1 MRKRADLVFSTDW
14 SEGKKGRV
22 VLAADS
28 RASNWGRWGDEDERG
43 ALNLI
48 GAEEVCRAARLV
60 RRGRVFQLGMPIQ
73 ATGVPSYPSRP
84 PALHLMA
91 RHGGDYLAGAV
102 ARGNVGTA
110 DDYLGLA
117 THGVTHID
125 ALSHLWYD
133 DALYNGV
140 HPREVRGSGAARNG
154 IDKIG
159 PIVARGVL
167 LDVAGAAGL
176 DRLAG
181 GYPIGIAELEECL
194 RRQQIAVGAGDVV
207 LVRTGWL
214 TQFVADAAV
223 YNDSQPGL
231 SASTVPWLV
240 ERDVAVVGADNIA
253 VECMPD
259 PGGENAPLHQR
270 LLRDYGVH
278 LLELLDLE
286 ELAAEKVWE
295 FLFIAA
301 PLRIKR
307 GVGSPLNPVAVV

>member
-1 MRKRADLVFSTDW
+1 MVA
-14 SEGKKGRV
+14 E
-22 VLAADS
+22 S
-28 RASNWGRWGDEDERG
+28 RTSNWGRWGEEDERG

-48 GAEEVCRAARLV
+48 GADEVCRAARLV
-60 RRGRVFQLGMPIQ
+60 RTGRVFQLGMSIQ
-73 ATGVPSYPSRP
+73 GTGVPAYYPTRP
-84 PALHLMA
+84 PALHLMT

-102 ARGNVGTA
+102 APGNVGTA

-176 DRLAG
+176 DRLPG
-181 GYPIGIAELEECL
+181 GHPIGTAELEDCL
-194 RRQQIAVGAGDVV
+194 ERQQIEVGAGDVV
-207 LVRTGWL
+207 LVRTGWV
-214 TQFVADAAV
+214 TQFAADADV
-223 YNDSQPGL
+223 YNGPQPGL
-231 SASTVPWLV
+231 SVSTVPWLV
-240 ERDVAVVGADNIA
+240 ERDVAVVGADNVA
-253 VECMPD
+253 VECVPD
-259 PGGENAPLHQR
+259 PGGQNAPLHQR

-278 LLELLDLE
+278 LMELLDLE
-286 ELAAEKVWE
+286 ELAAARAWE
-295 FLFIAA
+295 FLFVAS

-307 GVGSPLNPVAVV
+307 GVGSPLNPVAVT